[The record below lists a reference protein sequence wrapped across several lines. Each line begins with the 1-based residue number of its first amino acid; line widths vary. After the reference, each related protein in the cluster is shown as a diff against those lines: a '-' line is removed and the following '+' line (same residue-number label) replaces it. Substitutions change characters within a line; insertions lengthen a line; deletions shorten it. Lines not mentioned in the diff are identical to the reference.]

1 VSVPTNL
8 TPLELV
14 IMKSLWRRRSAVV
27 REVQADLLP
36 ERKLAYTTVMT
47 VMDRLFKKG
56 ALRRSKKSRA
66 HLYEPVFTEGDARAD
81 ALNRLIDSYF
91 DGSKVRLSQH
101 MEPKTNIPVE
111 KIQRRRVPGTNPID
125 DSLL

>member
-1 VSVPTNL
+1 
-8 TPLELV
+8 
-14 IMKSLWRRRSAVV
+14 MKSLWRRRSGVV

-56 ALRRSKKSRA
+56 ALRRAKKSRA
-66 HLYEPVFTEGDARAD
+66 HVYEPTFTEGEARAD
-81 ALNRLIDSYF
+81 ALNGLIATYF
-91 DGSKVRLSQH
+91 DGSKVRLRQYLD
-101 MEPKTNIPVE
+101 PKTKVPAE
-111 KIQRRRVPGTNPID
+111 KSPRRSVPASNPID

>member
-1 VSVPTNL
+1 
-8 TPLELV
+8 
-14 IMKSLWRRRSAVV
+14 MKSLWRRGSALV

-56 ALRRSKKSRA
+56 ALGRTKKSRA
-66 HLYEPVFTEGDARAD
+66 HVYEPSFTENQARAQ
-81 ALNRLIDSYF
+81 AVSELIESF
-91 DGSKVRLSQH
+91 FGGSRTRLSRYVDPKKGSPPE
-101 MEPKTNIPVE
+101 EP
-111 KIQRRRVPGTNPID
+111 QRRSVPASNPID